1 MTRTYEEINAK
12 IKDGS
17 VVVVTAEEV
26 IAMVEDSGVS
36 EVMRRVD
43 VVTTGT
49 FSLMCSSGAFLNFGH
64 SDPPIRM
71 TKVTL
76 NGVPAYAGLAAV
88 DAFIGATELQEPMNM
103 KYGGAHVIEDLIA
116 GKDVVLKAQSYGT
129 DCYPRKEFETVF
141 NLAELNQAY
150 LYNPR
155 NLYQNYPAATNSSD
169 KTIYTYMGT
178 QLANFGNVTYCTSG
192 ELSPLLNDPDLRTI
206 GVGTRIF
213 FGGAQGYVAWE
224 GTQHVMNDEVEG
236 ELHHRHGATLALIG
250 DMKAMSTDYI
260 RGAAI
265 NKYGV
270 SMFVGVGVPI
280 PLLDEDM
287 VRNVAIKNS
296 EILTKV
302 VDYSVPFRAKPTL
315 RKVTYEE
322 LRSGSI
328 ELHGKQVATMPNT
341 SLKKSREIAA
351 ILKEWIQK
359 GEFLITEPLET
370 IDRDREF
377 NPLNER
383 KAVE

>member
-141 NLAELNQAY
+141 NLDELNQAY

-155 NLYQNYPAATNSSD
+155 NLYQNYPAATNSSN

-328 ELHGKQVATMPNT
+328 ELNGKQVSTMPNT